1 MPVVGSGVTVMDDC
15 VKEFENM
22 KKSRAYYGI
31 VHKLSQDLKFI
42 EVDKKFENPTGE
54 ETDTT
59 VEEYQKFANYLLA
72 MEEEKDCRYA
82 CYDVRFTTGE
92 GVRRNKLVFIT
103 FCPENAKIKHKMV
116 YSSSKD
122 TLKSKLIGILD
133 VQANDASDLALD
145 NIVSKAQ
152 SNTTYGWAEVAR
164 GRGGRRKRRSGI
176 RLLSRAF
183 RT

>member
-1 MPVVGSGVTVMDDC
+1 VFYKFLVRKPPSRKMPGVGSGVTVMDDC

-22 KKSRAYYGI
+22 KKQKSYYGI
-31 VHKLSQDLKFI
+31 VYKLSTDLKCI
-42 EVDKKFENPTGE
+42 EVDKKFENPTGDDS
-54 ETDTT
+54 DTT
-59 VEEYQKFANYLLA
+59 AAEYQKFADYLLSV
-72 MEEEKDCRYA
+72 EDERDCRYA

-133 VQANDASDLALD
+133 VQANDASDLHLD
-145 NIVSKAQ
+145 NIVGKCQ
-152 SNTTYGWAEVAR
+152 SNTTYG
-164 GRGGRRKRRSGI
+164 
-176 RLLSRAF
+176 
-183 RT
+183 

>member
-1 MPVVGSGVTVMDDC
+1 MPGVGSGVTVMDDC

-22 KKSRAYYGI
+22 KKQKQYFGI
-31 VHKLSQDLKFI
+31 VWKLSSDLKCI
-42 EVDKKFENPTGE
+42 EVDKKFENPTGD
-54 ETDTT
+54 ETDTGP
-59 VEEYQKFANYLLA
+59 EEYQKFADYLLSV
-72 MEEEKDCRYA
+72 EEERDCRYA

-133 VQANDASDLALD
+133 VQANDASDLALEH
-145 NIVSKAQ
+145 IVNKCT
-152 SNTTYGWAEVAR
+152 SNTTYG
-164 GRGGRRKRRSGI
+164 
-176 RLLSRAF
+176 
-183 RT
+183 